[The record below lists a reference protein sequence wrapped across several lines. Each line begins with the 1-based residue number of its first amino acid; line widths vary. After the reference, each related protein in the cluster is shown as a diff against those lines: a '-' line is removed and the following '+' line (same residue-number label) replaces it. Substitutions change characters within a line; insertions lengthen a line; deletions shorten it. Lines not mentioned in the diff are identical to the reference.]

1 MSELSETA
9 GLIQPV
15 FMLQPYDKV
24 RGLSGAPPR
33 AHGLTVFTTAVF
45 AVGEM
50 AGSGV
55 LALPRALVATGWIGV
70 VINIVCAL
78 ASAYTGLLLG
88 KCWLMVQGRY
98 EEYKTN
104 TRYPYPAIGF
114 VTYGKVGRT
123 IVSCSINLTLFGVS
137 VVFLLLASENL
148 QQLVKDAGK
157 DISFCI
163 WLLIAAAALCPTS
176 WLGTP
181 KDFWPIAVGATVAT
195 SIACIIIIANI
206 AVDAENAP
214 PTFHPDI
221 DVKDFFMAFGTIC
234 FAFGGHPGFPTF
246 QADMKEPQKFGKAIF
261 LAYFILLL
269 MYLPVAIAG
278 YSVYGINADDNI
290 LLNLSGGPMQY
301 IVEILIT
308 LHLFFGFVIV
318 INPVCQEME
327 ELVGIPTH
335 FTFKRIISR
344 TLIMVVV
351 LFIAESIPHFGA
363 ILSLIGGSTT
373 TLLAY
378 ILPPVFYLKLCS
390 MEGDW
395 EQQTPSLAQKVAC
408 FEIMLVG
415 LVAGVASTYAAVDAL
430 ATSSF
435 STPCYIDFHK
445 AAM

>member
-1 MSELSETA
+1 MTELSETA
-9 GLIQPV
+9 GLIQNVKPG
-15 FMLQPYDKV
+15 
-24 RGLSGAPPR
+24 REAAP
-33 AHGLTVFTTAVF
+33 HGLTILTTAVF

-55 LALPRALVATGWIGV
+55 LALPKALVATGWIGV
-70 VINIVCAL
+70 VMNVVCAL

-88 KCWLMVQGRY
+88 KCWLMVQDRY
-98 EEYKTN
+98 SEYQTN

-114 VTYGKVGRT
+114 VTYGKVGRLV
-123 IVSCSINLTLFGVS
+123 VSCSINLTLFGVS

-148 QQLVKDAGK
+148 QLLVSHAGK

-163 WLLIAAAALCPTS
+163 WLLIVAAFLCPTS

-181 KDFWPIAVGATVAT
+181 KDFWPIAVAATVAT
-195 SIACIIIIANI
+195 SIACVVIVANVS
-206 AVDAENAP
+206 VDAQDAP
-214 PTFHPDI
+214 RAFQPDL
-221 DVKDFFMAFGTIC
+221 DAKSFFMAFGTIC

-246 QADMKEPQKFGKAIF
+246 QADMRQPEKFGKAIF

-269 MYLPVAIAG
+269 MYLPVAICG
-278 YSVYGINADDNI
+278 YSVYGVNSKDNI
-290 LLNLSGGPMQY
+290 LENLSEGPMQY

-327 ELVGIPTH
+327 EVVGIPTH

-344 TLIMVVV
+344 TVIMLVV

-390 MEGDW
+390 MDGDW
-395 EQQTPSLAQKVAC
+395 EQQAPSLATKVAC
-408 FEIMLVG
+408 VEIMLIG

-430 ATSSF
+430 VTSSF
-435 STPCYIDFHK
+435 STPCYINFRK